1 MKVEVAETAGFCFGV
16 ERAMDMVYEQLD
28 HAGDT
33 PVYSYGPIIHND
45 LVMEDLKKRG
55 LIVLDTFE
63 ELKGVRDGVVIL
75 RSHGVPPK
83 VYNALE
89 ENGVPYVD
97 TTCPFVRR
105 IHEIVREESE
115 KGSHIVII
123 GDPAHPE
130 VEGIAAWAG
139 SDVTV
144 IPDEEASLNF
154 QIQDKK
160 QRVCIVSQTTFNCNK
175 FQDYVEN
182 IRKKGYDII
191 VFNTICNATK
201 ERQKEAFEIAKRV
214 DVMIVIGDE
223 RSSNT
228 RKLFEICRN
237 ACADT
242 YYIQTLDDLNMN
254 QLRSVEA
261 VGITAG
267 ASTPN
272 NIIEEVQKNVRADF

>member
-1 MKVEVAETAGFCFGV
+1 MEVEVAKTAGFCFGV
-16 ERAMDMVYEQLD
+16 KRAMDMVMEQLD
-28 HAGDT
+28 HAQGKT
-33 PVYSYGPIIHND
+33 VYSYGPIIHND
-45 LVMEDLKKRG
+45 LVMEDLEKRG
-55 LIVLDTFE
+55 LIVLHSFE
-63 ELKGVRDGVVIL
+63 ELKEVKDGIVIL
-75 RSHGVPPK
+75 RSHGVPPN
-83 VYNALE
+83 VYHVLE

-115 KGSHIVII
+115 KGAHIVII
-123 GDPAHPE
+123 GDPSHPE
-130 VEGIAAWAG
+130 VEGIIGWAG
-139 SDVTV
+139 SDITV
-144 IPDEEASLNF
+144 ISDEKAAQNF
-154 QIQDKK
+154 QISDKN

-175 FQDYVEN
+175 FQEYVEN

-201 ERQKEAFEIAKRV
+201 ERQKEAYEIAKRV

-228 RKLFEICRN
+228 RKLFEICQN

-267 ASTPN
+267 ASTPD